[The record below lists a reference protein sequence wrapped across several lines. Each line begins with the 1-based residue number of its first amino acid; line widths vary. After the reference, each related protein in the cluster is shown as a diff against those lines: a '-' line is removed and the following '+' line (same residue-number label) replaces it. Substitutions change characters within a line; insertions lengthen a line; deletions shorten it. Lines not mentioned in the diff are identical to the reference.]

1 MNTKLMKRTIF
12 TRTGHKTL
20 QFFSIL
26 FLLFVTSSCDLFR
39 SDVIE
44 EYNYLISV
52 KNETNDTLLISI
64 SRGFMS
70 IDELKSQIIYPRG
83 SKNISNR
90 RISKED
96 DPVTMTLHEWRL
108 LDSCWLYKCDG
119 NLIIVQNRDFKAY
132 YCLNRENLVAAW
144 AGPFRYMNDSINNFF
159 NYNSW
164 KSWSEPYHHVGD
176 GYDYYVGDGYVQFT
190 IYESDIQGN

>member
-20 QFFSIL
+20 QCFSIL

-64 SRGFMS
+64 YRGGFIS
-70 IDELKSQIIYPRG
+70 EDHLRAHIIYPND
-83 SKNISNR
+83 SKKISSR
-90 RISKED
+90 RMSKED
-96 DPVTMTLHEWRL
+96 DPVTKALHEWRL
-108 LDSCWLYKCDG
+108 LDSCWLYKCDS
-119 NLIIVQNRDFKAY
+119 NLIIVQNRDSKAY
-132 YCLNRENLVAAW
+132 YPNRENLVATW

-164 KSWSEPYHHVGD
+164 KSWLEPYYQVA
-176 GYDYYVGDGYVQFT
+176 DGYVQFT
-190 IYESDIQGN
+190 IYESDLQGN